1 MGFGRAGKDTD
12 VAAAFYF
19 TGNDDDVSMAEK
31 ISLPGEFRWRY
42 GMSNPVIFKTS
53 AFGGFQKAAVLSY
66 IDQMNADSQ
75 KLKEELDGKIAALE
89 ARVSELKGQLPSE
102 EEKAAAVER
111 EEAQQKKSREMEEL
125 INQLNQEM
133 ARQQKLLSDKD
144 EEIKQMNE
152 RTRKLQF
159 QAESHSFKA
168 KKYDEIAMKIGSLVI
183 DAKQQADLIVEKAKE
198 EARAVTREKE
208 ERLEKMNADFL
219 QFKQNVEQM
228 RSELRETLEL
238 LDRKLEK
245 LGADP
250 AKSVSEDTAGEKR
263 TFAPFHLDQNFR

>member
-1 MGFGRAGKDTD
+1 
-12 VAAAFYF
+12 
-19 TGNDDDVSMAEK
+19 
-31 ISLPGEFRWRY
+31 
-42 GMSNPVIFKTS
+42 MSNPVIFKTS

-183 DAKQQADLIVEKAKE
+183 DAKQQAESHGGEGKRRG
-198 EARAVTREKE
+198 ARRDPGKRGAAGKNERGFFAVQTKCR
-208 ERLEKMNADFL
+208 ADA
-219 QFKQNVEQM
+219 Q
-228 RSELRETLEL
+228 
-238 LDRKLEK
+238 
-245 LGADP
+245 
-250 AKSVSEDTAGEKR
+250 
-263 TFAPFHLDQNFR
+263 

>member
-1 MGFGRAGKDTD
+1 
-12 VAAAFYF
+12 
-19 TGNDDDVSMAEK
+19 
-31 ISLPGEFRWRY
+31 
-42 GMSNPVIFKTS
+42 MSNPVIFKTS

-168 KKYDEIAMKIGSLVI
+168 KNM
-183 DAKQQADLIVEKAKE
+183 
-198 EARAVTREKE
+198 T
-208 ERLEKMNADFL
+208 
-219 QFKQNVEQM
+219 
-228 RSELRETLEL
+228 
-238 LDRKLEK
+238 
-245 LGADP
+245 
-250 AKSVSEDTAGEKR
+250 KS
-263 TFAPFHLDQNFR
+263 P